1 MLKISF
7 DFDENTQK
15 VSNLKVTKSDSITK
29 ASTKTYDMEVDENKL
44 ILTSNAIN
52 KLGAVA
58 GDRISVNYWTVNN
71 ETTYPI
77 ISKSDVFTEG
87 QDGNKLTK
95 KGTISF
101 KGQQRS
107 SLLKFGSLF
116 TFSEFV
122 DRSGE
127 IKDNVFVLT
136 PVEDEDITN
145 SDMFSDEKEQMQEI
159 NTNDNVS
166 EEMAEMLGDDCND
179 LPF

>member
-7 DFDENTQK
+7 DFDESTQK
-15 VSNLKVTKSDSITK
+15 VSNVKVVSSTIT
-29 ASTKTYDMEVDENKL
+29 ASTKSYDMGVEDNKL
-44 ILTSNAIN
+44 VLTSNAID

-58 GDRISVNYWTVNN
+58 GDRISVNYWTVDN

-87 QDGNKLTK
+87 ADGNKLTK

-101 KGQQRS
+101 KGQQRT
-107 SLLKFGSLF
+107 SLLKFGSAF
-116 TFSEFV
+116 TLSEFK

-127 IKDNVFVLT
+127 VKENVFVLT
-136 PVEDEDITN
+136 PVEDQEPLKVEE
-145 SDMFSDEKEQMQEI
+145 SLEDEKEQMQET
-159 NTNDNVS
+159 NTNSAIED
-166 EEMAEMLGDDCND
+166 EIAEMLGEDYDI